1 MSWDVQHP
9 PLTDKLWHGAVVST
23 FLQVLREFQ
32 GYQQVHFRML
42 WALNPFHWIK
52 RSYVLFA
59 THMKQL
65 GELASIYPNAKVC
78 FFSVDV
84 SDNKLQFEVCC
95 ETSNVRFGQR
105 VTKCGG

>member
-9 PLTDKLWHGAVVST
+9 LLMDKPWLGAVVRIFS
-23 FLQVLREFQ
+23 QALREFH
-32 GYQQVHFRML
+32 GHPPVLFCTV
-42 WALNPFHWIK
+42 WALELVHWST

-84 SDNKLQFEVCC
+84 SDNKLKFEVRC
-95 ETSNVRFGQR
+95 
-105 VTKCGG
+105 